1 MSSRALRKLRG
12 NKELVISHDD
22 DENEDEFDFV
32 SVKSK
37 KRQKAVAN
45 PFDLVSMS
53 VHTVYVIITV
63 ISKDC
68 LPETLGHLTYLLI

>member
-12 NKELVISHDD
+12 NKELEISHDD

-37 KRQKAVAN
+37 KKQKAVAN

-53 VHTVYVIITV
+53 VASYMHIALRV
-63 ISKDC
+63 
-68 LPETLGHLTYLLI
+68 L